1 LRILVTGGAGFI
13 GSNIVDGYIAAGHT
27 VAIVD
32 NLSSGKE
39 ENINSDAKFYHH
51 DITDPSLT
59 KVFEDFRPEIV
70 NHHAAQ
76 VDVRKSVEDP
86 IFDTKVNILG
96 CVNILKC
103 ARASGAKRIIFASS
117 GGVVYGESSDNP
129 PTEESPANPISPY
142 GVAKLASEYYIKCYN
157 AIHGISYAILRYGN
171 VYGPRQDPY
180 GEAGVVAI
188 FGRKMLKNDPVEI
201 YGNGEQERDFV
212 YVKDVVEVNLIC
224 LARTDNLVL
233 NIGTGN
239 TTSVN
244 KLFAQ
249 IKKLTAYKHKPVY
262 KPERPGELKK
272 SSLNVGRIHR
282 ALGWKYSYSL
292 NNGLGDYLRCL
303 RKTMSK

>member
-1 LRILVTGGAGFI
+1 MRILVTGGAGFI
-13 GSNIVDGYIAAGHT
+13 GSNIVDKYVASGHT

-32 NLSSGKE
+32 NLSSGKK
-39 ENINSDAKFYHH
+39 ENINQDAKFYHQ
-51 DITDPSLT
+51 DITDPSLA

-86 IFDTKVNILG
+86 VFDTKVNVLG

-117 GGVVYGESSDNP
+117 GGVIYGETSNRP
-129 PTEESPANPISPY
+129 PAEESPANPVSPY

-157 AIHGISYAILRYGN
+157 AIHGINYAILRYGN
-171 VYGPRQDPY
+171 VYGLRQDPY

-188 FGRKMLKNDPVEI
+188 FGRKMLKNEQLEI
-201 YGNGEQERDFV
+201 YGDGEQERDFV
-212 YVKDVVEVNLIC
+212 YVRDVAEVNLIC
-224 LARTDNLVL
+224 LGRTDNLVL
-233 NIGTGN
+233 NVGTGD
-239 TTSVN
+239 TASVN

-249 IKKLTAYKHKPVY
+249 MKKLTAYEHEPVY

-272 SSLNVGRIHR
+272 SSLDVGRIHHT
-282 ALGWKYSYSL
+282 LGWKHSYSL
-292 NNGLGDYLRCL
+292 NNGLGDYLEWL
-303 RKTMSK
+303 RKTISK

>member
-13 GSNIVDGYIAAGHT
+13 GSNIVDRYIKDGHT

-39 ENINSDAKFYHH
+39 ENINPDAKFYHQ
-51 DITDPSLT
+51 DITDSSLT

-86 IFDTKVNILG
+86 IFDTKVNVLG

-103 ARASGAKRIIFASS
+103 ARTSGVKRIIFASS
-117 GGVVYGESSDNP
+117 GGVIYGETENKL

-171 VYGPRQDPY
+171 VYGLRQDPY

-188 FGRKMLKNDPVEI
+188 FGRKMLKNEQLEI
-201 YGNGEQERDFV
+201 YGDGEQERDFI
-212 YVKDVVEVNLIC
+212 YVRDVAEVNRLCIG
-224 LARTDNLVL
+224 RTDNFVL
-233 NIGTGN
+233 NVGTGD

-244 KLFAQ
+244 RLFAQ
-249 IKKLTAYKHKPVY
+249 IKKLTAYEHEPVY

-272 SSLNVGRIHR
+272 SSLNVGRIR
-282 ALGWKYSYSL
+282 RTLGWKHSYSL
-292 NNGLGDYLRCL
+292 NDGLGDYLRCL
-303 RKTMSK
+303 KKTMSK